1 MHARDV
7 EQAASDLA
15 RRKRRA
21 VEAAVLGSLSAAL
34 ASAVAFLSLSAA
46 LALGTGALVELVVA
60 AGAVF
65 LRRDRVARLALD
77 PAAYAIAEVE
87 AYGRRLARPP
97 ERARLAA
104 WLEEIRAEA
113 HLPGSLYLADRV
125 ARVAYELEALA
136 RELLSPAVALEPTA
150 AVACRRLLTHAVES
164 PLYNPRVPADELEFR
179 LRRIR
184 AGLRMR

>member
-21 VEAAVLGSLSAAL
+21 VEAAVLGALSAAL
-34 ASAVAFLSLSAA
+34 ALAVAFLSLPLTVAF
-46 LALGTGALVELVVA
+46 GTGALVELIVA

-65 LRRDRVARLALD
+65 LRRSQIARLALD

-87 AYGRRLARPP
+87 AYGRKLTRPP

-113 HLPGSLYLADRV
+113 NLPGSLYLADRV
-125 ARVAYELEALA
+125 WRVAHELEALA
-136 RELLSPAVALEPTA
+136 RELVSPAVAFEPVA

-164 PLYNPRVPADELEFR
+164 PLYNPRVPADELELA

-184 AGLRMR
+184 AGMLVR